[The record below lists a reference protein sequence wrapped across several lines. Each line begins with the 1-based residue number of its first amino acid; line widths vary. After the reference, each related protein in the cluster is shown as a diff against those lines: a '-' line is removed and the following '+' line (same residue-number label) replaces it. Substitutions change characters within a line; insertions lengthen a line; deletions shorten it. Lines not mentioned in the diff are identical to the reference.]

1 MRMSDRHAWIAAGQ
15 LFCRVDSDVFAA
27 DICQRKGS
35 RLNPSLSVLLP
46 VQNGQATLQADVQR
60 VLEVLPE
67 LTSQFEVLIV
77 DDGSHDA
84 TYEVA
89 HEFARDYP
97 QVAVWRHADSIGWSA
112 TVARHASKARGDF
125 LMIHSGG
132 RVEPAD
138 IAGLWRLRQGIA
150 AAALAKAKAAQAGKA
165 LRIDAKTDPGIE
177 PTNANAPAGEISS
190 RGLGVHARAPRSNLL
205 LVHRQQLGQLEQSLA
220 SINRGWPAAARR
232 HGPQPVKSPTFLS
245 RVKRFALGE

>member
-1 MRMSDRHAWIAAGQ
+1 
-15 LFCRVDSDVFAA
+15 
-27 DICQRKGS
+27 
-35 RLNPSLSVLLP
+35 LLP
-46 VQNGQATLQADVQR
+46 VHNVQATLQSDVQR

-67 LTSQFEVLIV
+67 LTSRFEVLIV
-77 DDGSHDA
+77 DDGSSDA

-89 HEFARDYP
+89 TEFARDYP
-97 QVAVWRHADSIGWSA
+97 QVIVRRQAEPLGWST

-150 AAALAKAKAAQAGKA
+150 AAALAKAKAAQAGKT
-165 LRIDAKTDPGIE
+165 LRIDPQSVTDSQGDGATSGAS
-177 PTNANAPAGEISS
+177 TNGEVSKG
-190 RGLGVHARAPRSNLL
+190 GLGVHARAPRSNLL
-205 LVHRQQLGQLEQSLA
+205 LVHRQQLGQLEQSLD
-220 SINRGWPAAARR
+220 SIARGWPAARR
-232 HGPQPVKSPTFLS
+232 HGPQPLKSPTFLS